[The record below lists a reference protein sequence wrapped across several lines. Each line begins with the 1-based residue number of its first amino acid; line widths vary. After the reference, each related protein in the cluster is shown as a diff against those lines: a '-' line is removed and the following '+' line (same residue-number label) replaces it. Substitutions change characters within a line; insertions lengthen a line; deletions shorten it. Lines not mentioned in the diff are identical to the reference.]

1 MTRERLS
8 PYLFVL
14 PALALFLTFRFYP
27 LLSGFFYALTDWDG
41 IAPPRFIGI
50 GNFLEIAR
58 DPVFHATM
66 RNVVLVLATLP
77 IWVGLP
83 LVLAILIHLRV
94 PFASF
99 YRVVYFFP
107 IVLSSIIIG
116 TMYNIILRY
125 DGSFN
130 QFLGILGIAP
140 VDWLGDRHFA
150 LISVVSVAIW
160 AHFGMNVLIYLSGL
174 ATVPPEIV
182 EAARIDGA
190 SLRQVIVWIIIPLL
204 RPTLEFVA
212 VISTITI
219 LTSMFGLIYVMTAG
233 GPGTATYMPEF
244 LIWLMQG
251 EFNRLGYA
259 SAISVVLFV
268 VVAVLG
274 LAQIRLMG
282 REEEV

>member
-1 MTRERLS
+1 MRSDRLS

-14 PALALFLTFRFYP
+14 PALALFLTFRLYP
-27 LLSGFFYALTDWDG
+27 LVSGAFYSLTDWDG
-41 IAPPRFIGI
+41 IAPARFIGLA
-50 GNFLEIAR
+50 NFVEIAN
-58 DPVFHATM
+58 DPAFRSTM
-66 RNVVLVLATLP
+66 RNVLVVVATLP
-77 IWVGLP
+77 IWAGLP
-83 LVLAILIHLRV
+83 LILAILIHLGV
-94 PFASF
+94 PGAGF
-99 YRVVYFFP
+99 YRAAYFFP

-116 TMYNIILRY
+116 TMFNIILRF

-130 QFLGILGIAP
+130 QFLALFGIPA
-140 VDWLGDRHFA
+140 VDWLGDRRFA
-150 LISVVSVAIW
+150 LTSVVCVAIW

-174 ATVPPEIV
+174 ATVPSDVV
-182 EAARIDGA
+182 EAARVDGA
-190 SLRQVIVWIIIPLL
+190 TLRQVVFRIIIPLL

-259 SAISVVLFV
+259 SAISVVLFL

-274 LAQIRLMG
+274 FAQIRLMN
-282 REEEV
+282 REEA

>member
-1 MTRERLS
+1 MNSERLS

-27 LLSGFFYALTDWDG
+27 LIEGAFYSLTDWDG
-41 IAPPRFIGI
+41 IAPARFVGRA
-50 GNFLEIAR
+50 NFIEIAK
-58 DPVFHATM
+58 DPVFHSTM
-66 RNVVLVLATLP
+66 RNVLLVIATLP
-77 IWVGLP
+77 IWAGLP
-83 LVLAILIHLRV
+83 LILAILIHLGV
-94 PFASF
+94 PGAGI
-99 YRVVYFFP
+99 YRAAYFFP

-116 TMYNIILRY
+116 TMFNIILRF

-130 QFLGILGIAP
+130 QFLGFFGVAP

-150 LISVVSVAIW
+150 LTSVVCVAIW
-160 AHFGMNVLIYLSGL
+160 AHFGMNVLIFLSGL
-174 ATVPPEIV
+174 ATVPAEII
-182 EAARIDGA
+182 EAARVDGA
-190 SLRQVIVWIIIPLL
+190 TLRQIIFRIIIPLL

-244 LIWLMQG
+244 LIWLVQG

-259 SAISVVLFV
+259 SAISVVLFF
-268 VVAVLG
+268 VVAFLG
-274 LAQIRLMG
+274 LAQIRLMN
-282 REEEV
+282 REQA

>member
-1 MTRERLS
+1 MRSDRLS

-14 PALALFLTFRFYP
+14 PALALFLTFRLYP
-27 LLSGFFYALTDWDG
+27 LVSGAFYSLTDWDG
-41 IAPPRFIGI
+41 IAPARFIGLA
-50 GNFLEIAR
+50 NFVEIAN
-58 DPVFHATM
+58 DPAFRSTM
-66 RNVVLVLATLP
+66 RNVLVVVATLP
-77 IWVGLP
+77 IWAGLP
-83 LVLAILIHLRV
+83 LILAILIHLGV
-94 PFASF
+94 PGAGF
-99 YRVVYFFP
+99 YRAAYFFP

-116 TMYNIILRY
+116 TMFNIILRF

-130 QFLGILGIAP
+130 QFLALFGIPA
-140 VDWLGDRHFA
+140 VDWLGDRRFA
-150 LISVVSVAIW
+150 LTSVVCVAIW

-174 ATVPPEIV
+174 ATVPSDVV
-182 EAARIDGA
+182 EAARVDGA
-190 SLRQVIVWIIIPLL
+190 TLRQVVFRIIIPLL

-259 SAISVVLFV
+259 SAISVVLFL

-274 LAQIRLMG
+274 FAP
-282 REEEV
+282 

>member
-1 MTRERLS
+1 MTQERLS

-27 LLSGFFYALTDWDG
+27 LVVGAFYALTDWDG

-50 GNFLEIAR
+50 ANFIEIAR

-66 RNVVLVLATLP
+66 RNVVLVLASLP

-83 LVLAILIHLRV
+83 LMLAILIHLRV
-94 PFASF
+94 PGAGF
-99 YRVVYFFP
+99 YRAAYFFP

-116 TMYNIILRY
+116 TMFNIILRY

-130 QFLGILGIAP
+130 QFLQLFGVAP
-140 VDWLGDRHFA
+140 VDWLGDRRFA
-150 LISVVSVAIW
+150 LLSVVCVAIW

-174 ATVPPEIV
+174 ATVPPEII

-190 SLRQVIVWIIIPLL
+190 SLRQVIFRVIIPLQ

-212 VISTITI
+212 VVSVITV

-244 LIWLMQG
+244 MIWLMQG

-268 VVAVLG
+268 VVGVLG

-282 REEEV
+282 REEDV